1 MIVLFQPKPIAQGH
15 AVQGITAQRAR
26 VAQNQFL
33 ALLGNLRPTLVAQA
47 LKIVRYVRK
56 VPFAPRVQAMQTYVT
71 GVFSATLL
79 GSLIPTALAS
89 ALQAHFVCKDRKNI

>member
-26 VAQNQFL
+26 VAQNQSL
-33 ALLGNLRPTLVAQA
+33 ALLESLWQNLVAQA

-56 VPFAPRVQAMQTYVT
+56 VPFAPRVQAMQNHVNR
-71 GVFSATLL
+71 VFSATSL
-79 GSLIPTALAS
+79 GSLIPSALAP
-89 ALQAHFVCKDRKNI
+89 ALQAHIVSKDQKNI